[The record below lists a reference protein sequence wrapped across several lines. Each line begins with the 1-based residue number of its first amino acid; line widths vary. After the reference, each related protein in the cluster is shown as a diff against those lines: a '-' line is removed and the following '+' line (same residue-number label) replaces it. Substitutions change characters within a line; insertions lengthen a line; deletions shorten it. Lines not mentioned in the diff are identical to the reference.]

1 MASKL
6 APYVGEGKKADA
18 YKFKQKY
25 GGEIYT
31 GRKDAWFTVEGGQR
45 RAVFWN
51 PGENGQKVKA
61 ETYQLAQQLGFPI
74 GQYPDLTPSKIG
86 KMFWTDVIGINPQ
99 KDKREKK
106 KSGYYGK
113 EWEALAKRYKSGSKE
128 TDEDEELSHWQ
139 FSLFNPHEPQ
149 HLIDRDIKSA
159 FSSALIQAPTL
170 YLHEAPNGTSTFID
184 DGGAMQRLREWHP
197 HLPKWFKHRMVGMLA
212 SHKYGI
218 KWGAAFNSAQWAI
231 LKVYKTMEK
240 AAEIAGDNCARAF
253 VDCLTL
259 KASTPKEVVQAIDN
273 YFASEEFSLGTK
285 ALGYGQL
292 WSPVEGFIGYCNPI
306 GLKIEVEAQMERRR
320 VASSKRAYTDEL
332 VQNFGDRLSTHV
344 LEVNGRKTLG
354 HWNGVAFFSICQPV
368 AGHHPNKSEWF
379 TVYPDDRDPEERER
393 KLRQI
398 EPYIFKL

>member
-6 APYVGEGKKADA
+6 APFVGEGTRADA
-18 YKFKQKY
+18 QKFKDKY

-31 GRKDAWFTVEGGQR
+31 GRNEAWITVEGGQR

-51 PGENGQKVKA
+51 PAEKGQKLKA
-61 ETYQLAQQLGFPI
+61 ETYEFARQLGISI
-74 GQYPDLTPSKIG
+74 GQYPDLTPSKVG
-86 KMFWTDVIGINPQ
+86 KMFWTDIIGINPQ
-99 KDKREKK
+99 KDRKEKK

-113 EWEALAKRYKSGSKE
+113 QWEALAKRAKGSFKE
-128 TDEDEELSHWQ
+128 TEEDEELSHWQ
-139 FSLFNPHEPQ
+139 FTLFKPHDPQ

-159 FSSALIQAPTL
+159 FTSALLTAPTL
-170 YLHEAPNGTSTFID
+170 YLHEATNGTSTFID
-184 DGGAMQRLREWHP
+184 DEGAMHRLREWYP

-212 SHKYGI
+212 SHQYGI
-218 KWGAAFNSAQWAI
+218 KWGAAFNTAQWAI

-240 AAEIAGDNCARAF
+240 AAGIAGDNCVRAY

-259 KASTPKEVVQAIDN
+259 KASTPKEVVKSIDI
-273 YFASEEFSLGTK
+273 YFASEGFLLGTK

-306 GLKIEVEAQMERRR
+306 GLEMEVNAEMKRRQLR
-320 VASSKRAYTDEL
+320 FSQKAFTDEL

-344 LEVNGRKTLG
+344 LDINGRTTLG

-368 AGHHPNKSEWF
+368 VGHHPNKSEWF
-379 TVYPDDRDPEERER
+379 TVYPDDADPEERMR
-393 KLRQI
+393 KLKQI
-398 EPYIFKL
+398 EPYIVKV